1 MKTVTTARQTRQ
13 ENLSEI
19 CAQFDLKR
27 DAYYKYLKRYK
38 IRKSQ
43 EKQVIKMVDIKR
55 KVLPRVGCR
64 KLLNHLEND
73 FIDINIKIGR
83 DKLFNILRAN
93 NRLIKPRRAS
103 CRTTNSY
110 HHFHKYN
117 NLIKDFTPTGINQVW
132 VTDITY
138 IRTVNGFCYLALV
151 TDLYSRKIV
160 GFDTSDS
167 LELLG
172 ALRALKMAIRN
183 ADNLK
188 RLIHHS
194 DRGVQYCSYQYTGE
208 LLKRGIKIS
217 MTEDNHCYENAVA
230 ERVNGILKDEFYLD
244 LTFFSTKLAQRAT
257 KNAIKLYNNERLHLS
272 LSYKTPNSVYQNSE
286 KLSINL

>member
-13 ENLSEI
+13 ENLTEI
-19 CAQFDLKR
+19 CALFDLKR

-38 IRKSQ
+38 VRKSQ
-43 EKQVIKMVDIKR
+43 EEQVIIMVDIKR
-55 KVLPRVGCR
+55 KVLPRVGCH
-64 KLLNHLEND
+64 KLLNYLEND
-73 FIDINIKIGR
+73 FNDVNIKIGR

-183 ADNLK
+183 ADNLR

-208 LLKRGIKIS
+208 LLKRDIKIS

-272 LSYKTPNSVYQNSE
+272 LDYKTPNSVHQNSE

>member
-1 MKTVTTARQTRQ
+1 MKTVKITRQTRQ
-13 ENLSEI
+13 DNLSEI
-19 CAQFDLKR
+19 CALFDLKR
-27 DAYYKYLKRYK
+27 DAYYKYLKRYN

-43 EKQVIKMVDIKR
+43 ETKVIKMVDSKR
-55 KVLPRVGCR
+55 RLLPRVGCR
-64 KLLNHLEND
+64 KLLNHLKVD
-73 FIDINIKIGR
+73 FKDANLKIGR

-117 NLIKDFTPTGINQVW
+117 NLIKDFTPAGINQVW

-160 GFDTSDS
+160 GFDTSDN

-183 ADNLK
+183 TDNLK

-194 DRGVQYCSYQYTGE
+194 DRGVQYCSHMYTNE
-208 LLKRGIKIS
+208 LLKREIKIS
-217 MTEDNHCYENAVA
+217 MTEENHCYENAVA

-244 LTFFSTKLAQRAT
+244 ITFFSTKIAQKAV

-272 LSYKTPNSVYQNSE
+272 LGYKTPNSVYKN
-286 KLSINL
+286 IV